1 MKKIPVWFLETYFQ
15 SKQIVDGWYLCKCG
29 YIVGFDD
36 FHANADLE
44 VQLMADLEFFEKQA
58 TLRDQRDETLQ
69 LEAARDIIFT

>member
-1 MKKIPVWFLETYFQ
+1 M
-15 SKQIVDGWYLCKCG
+15 CKCG